1 MHTFMMC
8 HLLLKILPL
17 MTLTLS
23 LERMLQLSNCIN
35 SNLLDG
41 YRIIRVLLPMVM
53 VNISIS
59 MPYRHLFSKI

>member
-1 MHTFMMC
+1 MHTFMIC

-23 LERMLQLSNCIN
+23 LERMLQLSNCIS

-41 YRIIRVLLPMVM
+41 YRIIRVLLPMVR